1 MNIEQNN
8 TSASRQYIFPP
19 PNKYSTQENGGE
31 SQNKKKAT
39 EDQGDEYLGI
49 PGIEEPAKEGQAGH
63 KHTNTSVSSSSS
75 ETTVYDS
82 QMQNT
87 FALRKKGNESIFS
100 TETLLDDI
108 SQQKSAV
115 SQRNRLLP
123 ENHLSLSPCR
133 QGCCQKAESAKETTF
148 PFNREQKSP
157 VYGDETEHKEE
168 GERKTPIFMKTPSL
182 PSQAFKSA
190 IMSNNQHDVLKKQGT
205 GNEDLRKMID
215 HLIEEREGHVSRM
228 SLSEFHEFIG
238 KAEQGDH
245 LIIID
250 VRPFTDFAK
259 VHVKDAINICLP
271 LTLLKRGTYDMTRC
285 INALPDYEKRKLLL
299 HISRHNH
306 NKISNQVVSTPSGN
320 LPCGTY
326 GFPSVILYDNGPDTP
341 RLYHMARKFFQN
353 NFWDDSYVF
362 LLNENFDT
370 VVATSPQIVDTE
382 TGSLE
387 SKNSVDSS
395 IPAITNQ
402 TRSLSLTDV
411 PLSNERR
418 RESPFLS
425 NFKLPA
431 LPRQGFK
438 IRHIEELITNR
449 IEKESDYDILN
460 TMRFYRD
467 LSPNERS
474 QLPAWFTGSLNDTQK
489 IVNAFNK
496 LELEEKERLLTALST
511 GKPEKRTPD
520 LVLDDESGVEFP
532 SSSVPAIS
540 SGLEYGHKN
549 RYKDIILFENSRV
562 RLNDLPSL
570 TQKVQK
576 CDYINASYIKPPRK
590 LTELTEVSRIS
601 ENIKYIATQG
611 PLAETIGDFWKCV
624 INNNAAVILSLT
636 DELENGLMK
645 CAPFW
650 KPGIYFSND
659 NLISVKLVAS
669 QHSESG
675 SVIMRHFEI
684 GMDNIITQNVMQ
696 VQLLSWP
703 DMGTTLDPGELL
715 SIIFLKNAIL
725 DRIKPTRNCSS
736 VVHCSAGCG
745 RTGTLCTIDTVINI
759 LRNNLSL
766 ELPYDPTFFI
776 VDCFR
781 RQRIYMVQ
789 TLRQY
794 FLVYNVLLVYFAH
807 TLKLASCD
815 SLHFNIVDLTQYDI
829 ARHFISTWTNTQ

>member
-1 MNIEQNN
+1 MEQKS

-19 PNKYSTQENGGE
+19 PNEDGTQGNRVGN
-31 SQNKKKAT
+31 QNSEKTT
-39 EDQGDEYLGI
+39 EAREDEFLSI
-49 PGIEEPAKEGQAGH
+49 PGIEEPPKEGETRH

-87 FALRKKGNESIFS
+87 FALRKRGNESIFS

-108 SQQKSAV
+108 SQQKSTI

-123 ENHLSLSPCR
+123 ENHLSLSPCKH
-133 QGCCQKAESAKETTF
+133 GCCQKAESAKETTF

-157 VYGDETEHKEE
+157 VYGEDAEHKEE
-168 GERKTPIFMKTPSL
+168 RERKTPVFMKTPSL

-190 IMSNNQHDVLKKQGT
+190 IMSSNQHDVFKKQGT
-205 GNEDLRKMID
+205 GNEDLKKMID
-215 HLIEEREGHVSRM
+215 HLIEEREGHVRRM
-228 SLSEFHEFIG
+228 SLNEFHDFVE
-238 KAEQGDH
+238 KAENGDN

-250 VRPFTDFAK
+250 VRSFTYFAK
-259 VHVKDAINICLP
+259 AHVKDAINICLP

-299 HISRHNH
+299 HISRHNN
-306 NKISNQVVSTPSGN
+306 NKISNQVVSSPSGN

-326 GFPSVILYDNGPDTP
+326 GFPSVILYDNSPDTP

-362 LLNENFDT
+362 LLNENFST
-370 VVATSPQIVDTE
+370 VVSTFPQIFDTE
-382 TGSLE
+382 TGSIGP
-387 SKNSVDSS
+387 KNSVDSS
-395 IPAITNQ
+395 IPAITNPV
-402 TRSLSLTDV
+402 RSMSLTDV
-411 PLSNERR
+411 PLSNERKSD
-418 RESPFLS
+418 SPFLS

-431 LPRQGFK
+431 LPKQGFK
-438 IRHIEELITNR
+438 IRHIEELITNK
-449 IEKESDYDILN
+449 IEKDSDYDILN
-460 TMRFYRD
+460 TMRFYHD
-467 LSPNERS
+467 LSPNERD
-474 QLPAWFTGSLNDTQK
+474 QLPAWLIGSLNDTQK

-496 LELEEKERLLTALST
+496 LELEEKERLLSALST
-511 GKPEKRTPD
+511 DNPERKTSGF
-520 LVLDDESGVEFP
+520 VFDDETGVEFP

-570 TQKVQK
+570 TQKAQK

-590 LTELTEVSRIS
+590 LTELTDVSRIS
-601 ENIKYIATQG
+601 DNIKYIATQG
-611 PLAETIGDFWKCV
+611 PLPGTIGDFWKCV

-659 NLISVKLVAS
+659 NLISVKLVGS
-669 QHSESG
+669 QRSESG

-684 GMDNIITQNVMQ
+684 GMDNIITLNVMQ

-703 DMGTTLDPGELL
+703 DMGTALNPGDLL

-745 RTGTLCTIDTVINI
+745 RTGTLCTIDTLINV
-759 LRNNLSL
+759 LRNNSSL
-766 ELPYDPTFFI
+766 ELPYDPTFCI

-807 TLKLASCD
+807 TLKLAKYEIS
-815 SLHFNIVDLTQYDI
+815 HFNVADLTQYDI
-829 ARHFISTWTNTQ
+829 ARHFISTWTSAQ